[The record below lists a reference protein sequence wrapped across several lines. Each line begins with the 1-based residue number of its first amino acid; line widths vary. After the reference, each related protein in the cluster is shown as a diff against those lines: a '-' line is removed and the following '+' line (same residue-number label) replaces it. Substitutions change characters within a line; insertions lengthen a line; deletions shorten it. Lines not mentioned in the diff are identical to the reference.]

1 MKGFARWRAAARANG
16 PKTHAVRASADAEA
30 PSPEEREADTAAR
43 AFRHWKNAETGRW
56 NPPKYSLRRQAQL
69 VHAAFLT
76 GDLEQ
81 LPESPKKDRLLAR
94 LREHE
99 HHEVFEGVPRPM
111 GLGRLPSYRDTQEA
125 LRIAHKSRESG
136 PYAGRSNRNM
146 FKGARADREARA
158 RRVLV
163 DENMSRMDEIVQE
176 WRRVRLA
183 AAPSRC

>member
-1 MKGFARWRAAARANG
+1 
-16 PKTHAVRASADAEA
+16 
-30 PSPEEREADTAAR
+30 
-43 AFRHWKNAETGRW
+43 
-56 NPPKYSLRRQAQL
+56 
-69 VHAAFLT
+69 
-76 GDLEQ
+76 
-81 LPESPKKDRLLAR
+81 
-94 LREHE
+94 
-99 HHEVFEGVPRPM
+99 M
-111 GLGRLPSYRDTQEA
+111 GLGRLPSYRDAQEA

-183 AAPSRC
+183 ATLSRC